1 MNENDGSTA
10 RGFDPDTAPDL
21 SKDGWPEKFAKL
33 PVRRGRPPKAR
44 AESHPGTSSIGWSQ
58 TGGSRPADQRHS
70 TAAQRP
76 RLFKP
81 SGGAET

>member
-21 SKDGWPEKFAKL
+21 SKDGWPEKFAKAR
-33 PVRRGRPPKAR
+33 VRRGRPPKGR
-44 AESHPGTSSIGWSQ
+44 AESTPAPRQSVGAKRAE
-58 TGGSRPADQRHS
+58 TGRRINATVPQLGAPVSP
-70 TAAQRP
+70 T
-76 RLFKP
+76 

>member
-44 AESHPGTSSIGWSQ
+44 AESI
-58 TGGSRPADQRHS
+58 PAPRQSVGAKQAEAGRRIS
-70 TAAQRP
+70 AIAP
-76 RLFKP
+76 RLSAP
-81 SGGAET
+81 VSSTERGR